1 LPKHIL
7 GRPIGSDG
15 KQTLARII
23 HCARIC
29 FGQKGYAATTFTEVG
44 RQAGLSHA
52 ALYKYFSSKA
62 EMYAATF
69 NDASTALTERFDLA
83 IAEHGDFKSRISA
96 ILRECANIAEADP
109 DVAAFLFTALVEQ
122 ARNPEIRQENIHFN
136 LDVPERIMAIIE
148 QGKASGEI
156 GVEGSSEDIF
166 LAFMAS
172 GMGIVQIQQFGGI
185 GSTSGAIELLVDIIE
200 ARFFKQE

>member
-1 LPKHIL
+1 MSKHIA

-15 KQTLARII
+15 RQTQARII
-23 HCARIC
+23 RCARIC

-69 NDASTALTERFDLA
+69 NETSAALIERFDLA
-83 IAEHGDFKSRISA
+83 IAEHGNFKSRITA

-109 DVAAFLFTALVEQ
+109 DVAAFLFTSLVEQ
-122 ARNPEIRQENIHFN
+122 ARNPEIRQQNIHFN
-136 LDVPERIMAIIE
+136 LDVPERIMAIIDH
-148 QGKASGEI
+148 GKRSGEI
-156 GVEGSSEDIF
+156 GIAGSSEDIF

-185 GSTSGAIELLVDIIE
+185 GSTSAAIELLVAIIE
-200 ARFFKQE
+200 ARFFNPA